1 MYDPEPADGA
11 GRRSQRRST
20 ARRRG
25 SVIPRDYWGTSH
37 CDRRISRSAK
47 SFASL
52 ERKLALCAQ
61 ERERYRGLFAALAHT
76 PSEEIAIVRSLSVP
90 LVKTTPIALPFDL
103 GSTVADNC
111 LTLSGMGYY
120 LGIGGC
126 CPACNAGNGRLAATS
141 REALILAFVQQINTI
156 FEHRAFLASLVVL
169 SERRADPL
177 QNLLTSVL
185 EQPEL
190 FFVHAILRSGGSVD
204 PRLLFYPDPTY
215 GGYMLYVVFPGTSTH
230 LHYGLI
236 DRMLTSCPGYR
247 FVAHVW
253 QTMFVLVVRRN
264 TEKPAEADIPTVSAS
279 DIYCKMQDINFDGG
293 LMLEYQRLY
302 ATFDEFP
309 PP

>member
-1 MYDPEPADGA
+1 MYDTDPH
-11 GRRSQRRST
+11 
-20 ARRRG
+20 RRG
-25 SVIPRDYWGTSH
+25 SRPGPYHGKE
-37 CDRRISRSAK
+37 RRRSRSSAAGGTLGVVRRASRK
-47 SFASL
+47 SIPPHARKQELCFH
-52 ERKLALCAQ
+52 ERQ
-61 ERERYRGLFAALAHT
+61 RYRGLFAALAQT

-90 LVKTTPIALPFDL
+90 LVKTTPVSLPFCLDQ
-103 GSTVADNC
+103 TVADNC

-126 CPACNAGNGRLAATS
+126 CPACNAGDGRFAATS

-169 SERRADPL
+169 ADRHNAPL
-177 QNLLTSVL
+177 QDLLAGIL
-185 EQPEL
+185 GQPEL
-190 FFVHAILRSGGSVD
+190 FFVHTILRGGGACD

-215 GGYMLYVVFPGTSTH
+215 GGHMLYVIFPGTSAH
-230 LHYGLI
+230 LHYRLI
-236 DRMLTSCPGYR
+236 DRMLTACPGYR

-253 QTMFVLVVRRN
+253 QSTFVLVVRRN
-264 TEKPAEADIPTVSAS
+264 AEKPTDAEIPTVSAA
-279 DIYCKMQDINFDGG
+279 DIYCKMRDISFDGG